1 MRVVHVFKDYH
12 PPTTGGIEQH
22 MRLLCAGLARALD
35 VAVLVPSRSWRR
47 VEERRHAV
55 SVVRVPEFGRYGAV
69 PLCPTMPR
77 DLKRLRPDLVHPHF
91 PNPMGDLAYLLGAR
105 GVPLVISYHA
115 DIVRHRPLL
124 PLYRP
129 LLARTFAAAS
139 RIIGASPDY
148 VASSP
153 VLSRYREKCTI
164 VPYGV
169 DVEAFA
175 LRDGEEA
182 AVRRRRESYGG
193 RIVLFLGV
201 LRHYKGLDVLLSALT
216 RLSAHGVIVGEG
228 PMAQQWRRLAGRLRV
243 ADRATFLGEVSDA
256 ERRILLH
263 ASDVLVLPSIDR
275 REAFGIVQLE
285 AMACGKPVIATD
297 LPTGVRFANQDGIT
311 GLLVPPR
318 DADAL
323 ATALRRLL
331 DDAGLRE
338 RLGQAARQRVQ
349 REFTAARMI
358 ERTLLLY
365 EEVLCP
371 GQAVR
376 CTARS
381 PQSS

>member
-22 MRLLCAGLARALD
+22 MQLLCAGLARELD

-55 SVVRVPEFGRYGAV
+55 SVVRVPEFGRYGSV

-77 DLKRLRPDLVHPHF
+77 DLKRLRPDLVHLHF

-164 VPYGV
+164 IPYGV

-201 LRHYKGLDVLLSALT
+201 LRHYKGLDVFLSALT

-285 AMACGKPVIATD
+285 AMACGKPVVTSD
-297 LPTGVRFANQDGIT
+297 LPTGVRFVNRDGET
-311 GLLVPPR
+311 GLLVPPGNSAALAAAITR
-318 DADAL
+318 LLTDADL
-323 ATALRRLL
+323 RTRLGHTA
-331 DDAGLRE
+331 RE
-338 RLGQAARQRVQ
+338 RVI
-349 REFTAARMI
+349 REFSVDRMVNQTI
-358 ERTLLLY
+358 EVYSQLVPSLHD
-365 EEVLCP
+365 
-371 GQAVR
+371 
-376 CTARS
+376 
-381 PQSS
+381 